1 MTQISLSY
9 PIGSFERPEKIT
21 KSNLKTWIKD
31 IENLP
36 KQLKKATDGL
46 TDTQLDTPYRDGG
59 WTVRQ
64 LIHHVADSHT
74 NAYIRTK
81 WTLTENKPTIKAYD
95 EKAWAEQED
104 SKTASIT
111 LSLTL
116 LAAMHKRWVVALK
129 ALQPADFERAFIHPE
144 TQQEIPIKVLL
155 ALYSWH
161 GRHHT
166 SHVTSLR
173 ERMGWES

>member
-1 MTQISLSY
+1 MTQPSLSY
-9 PIGSFERPEKIT
+9 PIGSFVRPEKIR
-21 KSNLKTWIKD
+21 KSDIKTWIKD

-36 KQLKKATDGL
+36 KQLKKAVDGL
-46 TDTQLDTPYRDGG
+46 NDAQLDTPYRDGG

-64 LIHHVADSHT
+64 VIHHIADSHL

-81 WTLTENKPTIKAYD
+81 WTLTEDHPTIKAYD

-104 SKTASIT
+104 GKTAPIALSMT
-111 LSLTL
+111 LIVAL
-116 LAAMHKRWVVALK
+116 HKRWVASLK
-129 ALQPADFERAFIHPE
+129 SLQPADFERGFYHPE
-144 TQQEIPIKVLL
+144 NKIDIQLKNLM

-166 SHVTSLR
+166 AHITSLR
-173 ERMGWES
+173 ERMGW